1 MSNSVARF
9 PNDRPGSAGG
19 ETAGSRSVSAIDEQA
34 FVDASDKLSR
44 ALDQAA
50 AGRQHGDIVAARTRL
65 RELAVKLRD
74 AGYWRTDK
82 HGLRATVSLL
92 WQADRYVSELALKSD
107 QEQKPR
113 GSAE

>member
-1 MSNSVARF
+1 MTNSAARF
-9 PNDRPGSAGG
+9 PLSPPGPVDADKGAARP
-19 ETAGSRSVSAIDEQA
+19 VSAIDEQA
-34 FVDASDKLSR
+34 FVAASERLSV

-50 AGRQHGDIVAARTRL
+50 AGRTHEDIAEARMRL

-92 WQADRYVSELALKSD
+92 WQADRCVSELALKSAQAPGHPKAD
-107 QEQKPR
+107 R
-113 GSAE
+113 